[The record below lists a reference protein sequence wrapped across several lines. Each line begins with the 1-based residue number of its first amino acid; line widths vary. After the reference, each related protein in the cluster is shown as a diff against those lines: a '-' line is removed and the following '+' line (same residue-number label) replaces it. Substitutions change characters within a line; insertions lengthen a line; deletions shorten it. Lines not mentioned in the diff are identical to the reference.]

1 VEVSWYQTEPTLS
14 LELIHDTGIGKDAPI
29 IDVGGGTSLLVDR
42 LHAEGFSRLA
52 VLDVSAAA
60 LSRAQRRLGEQ
71 AAAIEWYEADVTEFV
86 APHAFV
92 LWHDRAT
99 LHFLVDPT
107 DRKEY
112 FRVLK
117 RSLTH
122 DGHVIIATFA
132 VGGPTKCSGLD
143 IRQYDAKNLSH
154 ELGDDFRL
162 VVERSEIH
170 VTPAKTEQRFTYF
183 RFVRQL

>member
-162 VVERSEIH
+162 VVERSETH